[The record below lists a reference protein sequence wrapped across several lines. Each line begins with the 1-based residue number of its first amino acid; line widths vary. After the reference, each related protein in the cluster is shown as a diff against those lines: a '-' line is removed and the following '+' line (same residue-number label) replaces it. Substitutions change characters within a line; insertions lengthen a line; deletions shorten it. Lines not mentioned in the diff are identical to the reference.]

1 MYPNRSPAL
10 VSYAFGLSKV
20 CNKLPSVTSKIY
32 ALPEPVPPASP
43 SSGAPTMARLPDID
57 TESPKKS
64 FASAPYAF
72 GLSNVCNK
80 LPSVTSKIYAL
91 PEPVP
96 PASSSLRVPTIA
108 RLPDI
113 ATDIPNSSL

>member
-1 MYPNRSPAL
+1 MPPASSSATAPTIARLPDIATELPNLSSSL
-10 VSYAFGLSKV
+10 VPYAFGLSK
-20 CNKLPSVTSKIY
+20 
-32 ALPEPVPPASP
+32 
-43 SSGAPTMARLPDID
+43 
-57 TESPKKS
+57 
-64 FASAPYAF
+64 
-72 GLSNVCNK
+72 VCNK